1 MLEDITKEKCSF
13 TMLRKQSSKMM
24 YDLETK
30 VQKKISKKSVGRML
44 KHKYFWVLLSSQIR
58 ILRKV
63 ESISTLDTLHP
74 LHIQLVGARLG
85 GHDMPLPL
93 GQFHYF
99 IAEAITSGNPRGQG
113 LQSMVLKVHSSC
125 Y

>member
-24 YDLETK
+24 YDLKTK
-30 VQKKISKKSVGRML
+30 VQNSKKSVGRML
-44 KHKYFWVLLSSQIR
+44 KHKYFWVLLSSQTR

-99 IAEAITSGNPRGQG
+99 IAEAITPGNPRGQG

-125 Y
+125 H

>member
-1 MLEDITKEKCSF
+1 
-13 TMLRKQSSKMM
+13 M
-24 YDLETK
+24 YDLKTK
-30 VQKKISKKSVGRML
+30 VQNSKKSVGRML
-44 KHKYFWVLLSSQIR
+44 KHKYCWVLLSSQIR

-63 ESISTLDTLHP
+63 ESISKLDTLHP

-99 IAEAITSGNPRGQG
+99 IAEAITPGNPRGQG

>member
-1 MLEDITKEKCSF
+1 
-13 TMLRKQSSKMM
+13 MM
-24 YDLETK
+24 YDLKTK
-30 VQKKISKKSVGRML
+30 VQNSKKSVGRML

-99 IAEAITSGNPRGQG
+99 IAEAITPGNPRGQG

>member
-1 MLEDITKEKCSF
+1 MLKDITKEKCSF

-44 KHKYFWVLLSSQIR
+44 KHKYFLGIVVFADPDTSEGLIHFD
-58 ILRKV
+58 V
-63 ESISTLDTLHP
+63 DTLHP

-85 GHDMPLPL
+85 GHDMPFPL
-93 GQFHYF
+93 GQFH
-99 IAEAITSGNPRGQG
+99 
-113 LQSMVLKVHSSC
+113 
-125 Y
+125 